1 MPTKQRKIANVL
13 IEMNEKLNAQFLT
26 STKAIEDASKIL
38 VISKL
43 SLIVYFCINFFKCF
57 ESH

>member
-26 STKAIEDASKIL
+26 STKAIEDASKIQ
-38 VISKL
+38 
-43 SLIVYFCINFFKCF
+43 
-57 ESH
+57 